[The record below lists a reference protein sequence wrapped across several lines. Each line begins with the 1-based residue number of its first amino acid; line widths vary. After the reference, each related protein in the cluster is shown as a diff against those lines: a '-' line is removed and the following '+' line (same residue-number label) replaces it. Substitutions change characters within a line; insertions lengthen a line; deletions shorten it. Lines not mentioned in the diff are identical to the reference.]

1 MKKLL
6 CILAI
11 VSSFSF
17 AFSIDLPVGGDYIF
31 RLSNPEVLAGAAS
44 SAGGGFYT
52 TGPSAIINNPALTA
66 NDQRIM
72 LNLGYTAL
80 FSSKENAGFGSGMQV
95 ALLIPT
101 HRGVFTGIIDGLFCD
116 VGKLEYGNI
125 VTVKGGFSKDITD
138 RLYAGVALSAG
149 SRWAHG
155 TDWHLALDMGFVY
168 HWGKLGFLKDTRI
181 AGTLM
186 NLGKPY
192 ELGMPS
198 LATPKVGIAGTL
210 FSLSNDNVTA
220 GFSADLSFPM
230 FMNMVF
236 DAGLQFRIAKI
247 ITVKSGWQFD
257 VRDTANK
264 DYNLLPS
271 LGVTVRFGINTK
283 KNQFMIDNGWQQ
295 SEITTSGAWQNL
307 YQGVQA
313 ISAGAAINLGLRD
326 TEAPKINLWDE
337 E

>member
-1 MKKLL
+1 MKKFL

-17 AFSIDLPVGGDYIF
+17 VFAIDFPIGGDYVF
-31 RLSNPEVLAGAAS
+31 RLSNPEILAGAAS

-52 TGPSAIINNPALTA
+52 SGPNSIINNPALTA

-72 LNLGYTAL
+72 LNLSYTAL
-80 FSSKENAGFGSGMQV
+80 FSSEENAGFGSGAQV
-95 ALLIPT
+95 ALLVPS
-101 HRGVFTGIIDGLFCD
+101 HWGVFTGILNGLFCD
-116 VGKLEYGNI
+116 VDKLEYGNI
-125 VTVKGGFSKDITD
+125 LTFKGGFSKDITD
-138 RLYAGVALSAG
+138 RLYAGTAINTGTRWTKDVDWQLS
-149 SRWAHG
+149 
-155 TDWHLALDMGFVY
+155 LDIGFVY
-168 HWGKLGFLKDTRI
+168 HWGNMGFLKDTRI

-198 LATPKVGIAGTL
+198 IVTPKAGIAGTL

-236 DAGLQFRIAKI
+236 DAGLQLRIAKVV
-247 ITVKSGWQFD
+247 TVKSSWQFD
-257 VRDTANK
+257 IRDTVEKN
-264 DYNLLPS
+264 YNLLPS
-271 LGVTVRFGINTK
+271 IGVTVRFGINTK
-283 KNQFMIDNGWQQ
+283 KNRFMIDNGWQQ

-307 YQGVQA
+307 YQGVHA
-313 ISAGAAINLGLRD
+313 VSAGTAINLGLRD
-326 TEAPKINLWDE
+326 TEAPKINLWNE